1 MSKVVVIGG
10 GVVGLACAVELLR
23 DGQAVTIVE
32 PGVPGGEQAASYGN
46 GTLLNPS
53 SVIPMSSPGLWK
65 KVPGYLMDPLGPLT
79 IRWSYLPRLLPWLLR
94 FVRAGSTAA
103 KVGAI
108 GRALQP
114 LLADAPAL
122 HRKLAEE
129 AGVGE
134 LITRQ
139 GVLFAFPDRAG
150 FEAEALS
157 WRVRRDNG
165 VKWLELDEDELRQR
179 EPSLDRHYK
188 FAVLVEENGQ
198 CRDPGAYVA
207 ALARHAVGLGAGLV
221 QTGAT
226 GFRIEAGRLRAVM
239 TRDGEIACDKAVIA
253 AGAWSK
259 VLAEAAG
266 DRVLL
271 ETERGYHVVI
281 SDPGVEPRYPVMPS
295 DGKMACVMT
304 PAGLR
309 LAGQVELAG
318 LEAAPNWQRAG
329 VLLKF
334 ARRVYPGLPADLP
347 PERVK
352 LWMGHR
358 PSTPDGLPC
367 LGLASGCRDVV
378 HAFGHGH
385 VGLTAAA
392 MSGKIVADLVA
403 GRPPPFDLAP
413 YAAARF
419 GKGCGCPERA
429 EFGRPSVCQVARG
442 KHVLGLNQAKLSVKI
457 I

>member
-1 MSKVVVIGG
+1 MSQVVVIGG

-23 DGQAVTIVE
+23 DGHAVTIVE
-32 PGVPGGEQAASYGN
+32 PGTPGAEQAASYGN

-53 SVIPMSSPGLWK
+53 SVIPMSSPGLWR

-79 IRWSYLPRLLPWLLR
+79 IRWSYLPRLLPWLRR
-94 FVRAGSTAA
+94 FLRAGSTGA
-103 KVGAI
+103 KVAAI

-129 AGVGE
+129 AGVGD

-139 GVLFAFPDRAG
+139 GVLFAFPDRAA
-150 FEAEALS
+150 FEAEALA
-157 WRVRRDNG
+157 WTVRRDNG

-179 EPSLDRHYK
+179 EPSLDRHYR

-207 ALARHAVGLGAGLV
+207 ALAAHAAALGARIV

-226 GFRIEAGRLRAVM
+226 GFRIEGSRLRAVT
-239 TRDGEIACDKAVIA
+239 TRDGEVACDKAVIA

-259 VLAEAAG
+259 VLAAAAG
-266 DRVLL
+266 DKVLL

-281 SDPGVEPRYPVMPS
+281 RDPGVEPRYPVMPS

-304 PAGLR
+304 PSGLR

-318 LEAAPNWQRAG
+318 LDAAPNWKRAE
-329 VLLKF
+329 VLLAF
-334 ARRVYPGLPADLP
+334 ARRVYPGLPEDLP

-367 LGLASGCRDVV
+367 LGLASGCADVV

-403 GRPPPFDLAP
+403 GRAPPFDLAP
-413 YAAARF
+413 YAAVRF
-419 GKGCGCPERA
+419 R
-429 EFGRPSVCQVARG
+429 
-442 KHVLGLNQAKLSVKI
+442 
-457 I
+457 

>member
-1 MSKVVVIGG
+1 MSRVVVIGG
-10 GVVGLACAVELLR
+10 GVVGLASAIELLR
-23 DGQAVTIVE
+23 DGHAVTIVE
-32 PGVPGGEQAASYGN
+32 PGSPGGEQSASYGN

-53 SVIPMSSPGLWK
+53 SVVPMSSPGLWR
-65 KVPGYLMDPLGPLT
+65 KVPGYLRDPLGPLT
-79 IRWSYLPRLLPWLLR
+79 IRWSYLPRLLPWLRR
-94 FVRAGSTAA
+94 FLLAGSTEA
-103 KVGAI
+103 KVSAT

-114 LLADAPAL
+114 LLANAPAL
-122 HRKLAEE
+122 HRKLADE
-129 AGVGE
+129 AGVAD

-139 GVLFAFPDRAG
+139 GVLFAFPDRMA
-150 FEAEALS
+150 FQAEALS

-165 VKWLELDEDELRQR
+165 VRWLELDEDELRQR
-179 EPSLDRHYK
+179 EPSLDRHYR

-207 ALARHAVGLGAGLV
+207 ALAAHAMALGAEV
-221 QTGAT
+221 VRTGAT
-226 GFRIEAGRLRAVM
+226 GFRIEAGCLHAVT

-259 VLAEAAG
+259 VLAKAAG
-266 DRVLL
+266 DRVFL
-271 ETERGYHVVI
+271 ETERGYHVTI
-281 SDPGVEPRYPVMPS
+281 ADPGIEPRYPVMPS

-304 PAGLR
+304 PTGLR

-318 LEAAPNWQRAG
+318 LEAAPNWQRAE
-329 VLLKF
+329 VLLTF
-334 ARRVYPGLPADLP
+334 ARKVYPGISADLP

-367 LGLASGCRDVV
+367 LGLASGSSDIV

-392 MSGKIVADLVA
+392 MSGKVVADLVA
-403 GRPPPFDLAP
+403 GRAPPFDLAP
-413 YAAARF
+413 YSAARF
-419 GKGCGCPERA
+419 R
-429 EFGRPSVCQVARG
+429 
-442 KHVLGLNQAKLSVKI
+442 
-457 I
+457 

>member
-1 MSKVVVIGG
+1 MSRVAVIGG
-10 GVVGLACAVELLR
+10 GVVGLAASIELLR
-23 DGQAVTIVE
+23 DGHAVTVIE
-32 PGVPGGEQAASYGN
+32 PGPPGGEQAASYGN

-79 IRWSYLPRLLPWLLR
+79 IRWSYLPRLLPWLSR
-94 FVRAGSTAA
+94 FLQAGATAA
-103 KVGAI
+103 KVAATA
-108 GRALQP
+108 RALAP

-129 AGVGE
+129 AGVAD

-139 GVLFAFPDRAG
+139 GVLFAFPDRAA
-150 FEAEALS
+150 FEAEKLS
-157 WRVRRDNG
+157 WSIRRDNG
-165 VKWLELDEDELRQR
+165 TKWLELDEDELRQR
-179 EPSLDRHYK
+179 EPTLDRHYK

-207 ALARHAVGLGAGLV
+207 ALARHAVGLGATLL

-226 GFRIEAGRLRAVM
+226 GFRIESARLRAVT
-239 TRDGEIACDKAVIA
+239 TRTGDLACDHAVIA
-253 AGAWSK
+253 AGARSK
-259 VLAEAAG
+259 QLARAAG

-281 SDPGVEPRYPVMPS
+281 ADPGVEPRYPVMPS

-318 LEAAPNWQRAG
+318 LDAAPNWQRAD

-334 ARRVYPGLPADLP
+334 ARKVYPGLPADLP

-358 PSTPDGLPC
+358 PSTPDGLPV
-367 LGLASGCRDVV
+367 LGPASGCTDII

-392 MSGKIVADLVA
+392 ATGKVVADLVA
-403 GRPPPFDLAP
+403 NRQPPFDLTP
-413 YAAARF
+413 YAAVRF
-419 GKGCGCPERA
+419 Q
-429 EFGRPSVCQVARG
+429 S
-442 KHVLGLNQAKLSVKI
+442 
-457 I
+457 

>member
-1 MSKVVVIGG
+1 MSRVVVIGG

-23 DGQAVTIVE
+23 DGHAVSIIE
-32 PGVPGGEQAASYGN
+32 PGTPGGEQAASYGN

-53 SVIPMSSPGLWK
+53 SVIPMSAPGLWK

-79 IRWSYLPRLLPWLLR
+79 IRWSYLPILLPWLRR
-94 FVRAGSTAA
+94 FLASGSTAA
-103 KVGAI
+103 KVAAT

-122 HRKLAEE
+122 HRRLADE

-139 GVLFAFPDRAG
+139 GVLFAFPDRAA

-157 WRVRRDNG
+157 WTVRRDNG

-179 EPSLDRHYK
+179 EPSLDRHYR

-207 ALARHAVGLGAGLV
+207 ALARHAAASGAEIV

-226 GFRIEAGRLRAVM
+226 GFRIEAGQLQAVT

-259 VLAEAAG
+259 ALASAAG

-281 SDPGVEPRYPVMPS
+281 TDPGVEPRYPVMPS

-318 LEAAPNWQRAG
+318 LAAEPNWQRAR

-334 ARRVYPGLPADLP
+334 ARKVYPGLPADLP
-347 PERVK
+347 PERVR

-358 PSTPDGLPC
+358 PSTPDGLPV
-367 LGLASGCRDVV
+367 LGLASGCSDVV

-392 MSGKIVADLVA
+392 MSGRIVADLVA
-403 GRPPPFDLAP
+403 GRTPPFDLAP
-413 YAAARF
+413 YSARRF
-419 GKGCGCPERA
+419 R
-429 EFGRPSVCQVARG
+429 
-442 KHVLGLNQAKLSVKI
+442 
-457 I
+457 

>member
-1 MSKVVVIGG
+1 MTRVVVIGG
-10 GVVGLACAVELLR
+10 GVVGLASTIELRR
-23 DGQAVTIVE
+23 DGHAVTLLE
-32 PGVPGGEQAASYGN
+32 PGTPGGEQAASYGN
-46 GTLLNPS
+46 GTLLNPR

-79 IRWSYLPRLLPWLLR
+79 IRWSYLPRLLPWLRR
-94 FVRAGSTAA
+94 FLSAGSTAA
-103 KVGAI
+103 KVAAT

-122 HRKLAEE
+122 HRTLAEE
-129 AGVGE
+129 AGVAD

-139 GVLFAFPDRAG
+139 GVLFAFPDRAA

-157 WRVRRDNG
+157 WSVRRDNG
-165 VKWLELDEDELRQR
+165 TKWLELDEDELRQR

-188 FAVLVEENGQ
+188 FAVLVEDNGQ

-207 ALARHAVGLGAGLV
+207 ALATHAAALGARIV
-221 QTGAT
+221 KTGAT
-226 GFRIEAGRLRAVM
+226 GFRIESGTLCAVT
-239 TRDGEIACDKAVIA
+239 TRDGEVACDKAVIS

-259 VLAEAAG
+259 VLAQAAG
-266 DRVLL
+266 DRVFI

-281 SDPGVEPRYPVMPS
+281 ADPGVEPRYPVMPS

-318 LEAAPNWQRAG
+318 LDAAPNWQRAQ

-334 ARRVYPGLPADLP
+334 ARQVYPGLPADLP

-358 PSTPDGLPC
+358 PSTPDGLPV
-367 LGLASGCRDVV
+367 LGPASGCSDVV

-403 GRPPPFDLAP
+403 GRTPPFDLRP
-413 YAAARF
+413 YSPARF
-419 GKGCGCPERA
+419 R
-429 EFGRPSVCQVARG
+429 
-442 KHVLGLNQAKLSVKI
+442 
-457 I
+457 

>member
-1 MSKVVVIGG
+1 MSHVAVIGG
-10 GVVGLACAVELLR
+10 GVVGLAVAIELLR
-23 DGQAVTIVE
+23 GGHLVSILE
-32 PGVPGGEQAASYGN
+32 PGEPGGEQAASYGN

-53 SVIPMSSPGLWK
+53 SVIPVSSPGLWK
-65 KVPGYLMDPLGPLT
+65 KVPGFLSDPLGPLT
-79 IRWSYLPRLLPWLLR
+79 IRWPYLPRLAPWLRR
-94 FVRAGSTAA
+94 FLRAGSTEANIAA
-103 KVGAI
+103 TAQ
-108 GRALQP
+108 ALRP

-139 GVLFAFPDRAG
+139 GVLFAYPDRAA
-150 FEAEALS
+150 FEAEALA
-157 WRVRRDNG
+157 WRVRRQNG
-165 VKWLELDEDELRQR
+165 VRWLELDDNELRQR
-179 EPSLDRHYK
+179 EPTLDRHYR

-207 ALARHAVGLGAGLV
+207 ALASHATTQGATLLRA
-221 QTGAT
+221 TAT
-226 GFRIEAGRLRAVM
+226 GFRIEASRLRAV
-239 TRDGEIACDKAVIA
+239 TIQGGEVACDKAVIA

-259 VLAEAAG
+259 ALAKAAG
-266 DRVLL
+266 DRVSL

-281 SDPGVEPRYPVMPS
+281 SDPGVAPRYPVMPS

-318 LEAAPNWQRAG
+318 LEAAPNWKRAE
-329 VLLKF
+329 VLLRF
-334 ARRVYPGLPADLP
+334 ARTVFPAIPADLP
-347 PERVK
+347 PDRVK
-352 LWMGHR
+352 MWMGHR

-367 LGLASGCRDVV
+367 LGMASGCADVV

-392 MSGKIVADLVA
+392 MTGKLVADLVA
-403 GRPPPFDLAP
+403 GRTPPLDLAP
-413 YAAARF
+413 FSPARF
-419 GKGCGCPERA
+419 
-429 EFGRPSVCQVARG
+429 S
-442 KHVLGLNQAKLSVKI
+442 
-457 I
+457 

>member
-1 MSKVVVIGG
+1 MTRVVVVGG
-10 GVVGLACAVELLR
+10 GVVGLASAVELLR
-23 DGQAVTIVE
+23 DGQTVTIIE
-32 PGVPGGEQAASYGN
+32 PGTPGGEQAASYGN

-53 SVIPMSSPGLWK
+53 SVIPMSSPGLWR

-79 IRWSYLPRLLPWLLR
+79 IRWSYLPRMLPWLRR
-94 FVRAGSTAA
+94 FLVAGATAA
-103 KVGAI
+103 KVAAT

-114 LLADAPAL
+114 LLADAPSL
-122 HRKLAEE
+122 HRKLADE
-129 AGVGE
+129 AGVGD

-157 WRVRRDNG
+157 WKVRRDNG

-207 ALARHAVGLGAGLV
+207 ALARHAVALGARIV
-221 QTGAT
+221 RAGAT
-226 GFRIEAGRLRAVM
+226 GFRIEAGRLVGVT
-239 TRDGEIACDKAVIA
+239 TRDETIACDKAVIA

-259 VLAEAAG
+259 VLAAAVG

-281 SDPGVEPRYPVMPS
+281 SDPGIDPRYPVMPS

-318 LEAAPNWQRAG
+318 LEAAPNWKRAE
-329 VLLKF
+329 VLLAF
-334 ARRVYPGLPADLP
+334 AREVYPGLPADLP
-347 PERVK
+347 ADRVK
-352 LWMGHR
+352 YWMGHR
-358 PSTPDGLPC
+358 PSTPDGVPV
-367 LGLASGCRDVV
+367 LGLASGCPDVV

-392 MSGKIVADLVA
+392 MTGKVVADLVA
-403 GRPPPFDLAP
+403 GRTPAIDLSP
-413 YAAARF
+413 YAASRF
-419 GKGCGCPERA
+419 R
-429 EFGRPSVCQVARG
+429 
-442 KHVLGLNQAKLSVKI
+442 
-457 I
+457 

>member
-1 MSKVVVIGG
+1 MSRVGIIGG
-10 GVVGLACAVELLR
+10 GVVGVACAIELLR
-23 DGQAVTIVE
+23 DGHDVTIIE
-32 PGVPGGEQAASYGN
+32 PGTPGGEQAASYGN

-53 SVIPMSSPGLWK
+53 SVIPMSSPGIWK
-65 KVPGYLMDPLGPLT
+65 KVPGYLRDPLGPLT
-79 IRWSYLPRLLPWLLR
+79 IRWSYLPRVLPWLRR
-94 FVRAGSTAA
+94 FVAAGSTAA
-103 KVGAI
+103 KVAAT
-108 GRALQP
+108 GRALAP
-114 LLADAPAL
+114 LLADAPRL

-139 GVLFAFPDRAG
+139 GVLFPFPDRAA

-157 WRVRRDNG
+157 WGVRRDNG
-165 VKWLELDEDELRQR
+165 TKWLELDEDELRQR
-179 EPSLDRHYK
+179 EPSLDRHYR

-207 ALARHAVGLGAGLV
+207 ALVRHAVELGATLR

-226 GFRIEAGRLRAVM
+226 GFRVETGRLRAVV
-239 TRDGEIACDKAVIA
+239 TRDGEVACDKAVIA
-253 AGAWSK
+253 AGARSK
-259 VLAEAAG
+259 SLAQAVG
-266 DRVLL
+266 DRVFL

-281 SDPGVEPRYPVMPS
+281 ADPGVDPRYPMMPS

-318 LEAAPNWQRAG
+318 LEAAPNWQRAE

-334 ARRVYPGLPADLP
+334 ARKVFPGLPADLP
-347 PERVK
+347 AERVK
-352 LWMGHR
+352 MWMGHR
-358 PSTPDGLPC
+358 PSTPDGLPV
-367 LGLASGCRDVV
+367 LGPASGCGDVI

-392 MSGKIVADLVA
+392 MSGKVVADLVA
-403 GRPPPFDLAP
+403 GRAPRFDLSP
-413 YAAARF
+413 YAAGRF
-419 GKGCGCPERA
+419 R
-429 EFGRPSVCQVARG
+429 
-442 KHVLGLNQAKLSVKI
+442 
-457 I
+457 

>member
-1 MSKVVVIGG
+1 MSRVVVIGG
-10 GVVGLACAVELLR
+10 GVVGLACAIELLR
-23 DGQAVTIVE
+23 DGHAVKIVE
-32 PGVPGGEQAASYGN
+32 PGRPGGEQAASYGN

-79 IRWSYLPRLLPWLLR
+79 IRWSYLPRLLPWLRR
-94 FVRAGSTAA
+94 FVRAGSSAT
-103 KVGAI
+103 KVATI
-108 GRALQP
+108 GQALQP

-122 HRKLAEE
+122 HRKLADE
-129 AGVGE
+129 AGVGD

-139 GVLFAFPDRAG
+139 GVLFAFPDRAA

-179 EPSLDRHYK
+179 EPTLDRHYK

-207 ALARHAVGLGAGLV
+207 ALARHAEALGATIM

-226 GFRIEAGRLRAVM
+226 GFRIESGQLRAVT

-259 VLAEAAG
+259 VLAAAAG
-266 DRVLL
+266 DRVFL

-281 SDPGVEPRYPVMPS
+281 SDPGIEPRYPVMPS

-318 LEAAPNWQRAG
+318 LDAAPNWKRAE
-329 VLLKF
+329 VLLAF
-334 ARRVYPGLPADLP
+334 ARKVYPGLPANVP

-367 LGLASGCRDVV
+367 LGLASGCADVV

-392 MSGKIVADLVA
+392 TTGKIVAGLVA
-403 GRPPPFDLAP
+403 GHAPPFDLAP
-413 YAAARF
+413 YAATRF
-419 GKGCGCPERA
+419 R
-429 EFGRPSVCQVARG
+429 
-442 KHVLGLNQAKLSVKI
+442 
-457 I
+457 

>member
-1 MSKVVVIGG
+1 MSRIVVIGG
-10 GVVGLACAVELLR
+10 GVVGLASVIELLR
-23 DGQAVTIVE
+23 DGHAVTLIE
-32 PGVPGGEQAASYGN
+32 PGTPGDEQAASYGN

-53 SVIPMSSPGLWK
+53 SVIPMSSPGIWK
-65 KVPGYLMDPLGPLT
+65 KVPAYLMDPLGPLT
-79 IRWSYLPRLLPWLLR
+79 IRWSYLPRLLPWLRR
-94 FVRAGSTAA
+94 FLQAGSTAA
-103 KVGAI
+103 KIAAT

-129 AGVGE
+129 AGVAE
-134 LITRQ
+134 LISRQ
-139 GVLFAFPDRAG
+139 GVLFAFPDRAA
-150 FEAEALS
+150 FEAESLS

-165 VKWLELDEDELRQR
+165 TKWLELDEDELRQR
-179 EPSLDRHYK
+179 EPTLDRHYK

-207 ALARHAVGLGAGLV
+207 ALARHAAALGADIRR
-221 QTGAT
+221 TGAT
-226 GFRIEAGRLRAVM
+226 GFRIEAGRLRAV
-239 TRDGEIACDKAVIA
+239 TTGDGEVHCDKAVIS

-259 VLAEAAG
+259 QFAKAAG
-266 DRVLL
+266 DPVLL

-281 SDPGVEPRYPVMPS
+281 ADPGIEPRYPVMPS

-304 PAGLR
+304 PDGLR

-318 LEAAPNWQRAG
+318 LDAAPNWQRAD

-334 ARRVYPGLPADLP
+334 ARKVYPGLPEDLP
-347 PERVK
+347 RDRVK

-358 PSTPDGLPC
+358 PSTPDGLPV
-367 LGLASGCRDVV
+367 LGVASGCPDVI

-392 MSGKIVADLVA
+392 MTGKLVADLAA
-403 GRPPPFDLAP
+403 GRSPPFDLSP

-419 GKGCGCPERA
+419 R
-429 EFGRPSVCQVARG
+429 
-442 KHVLGLNQAKLSVKI
+442 
-457 I
+457 

>member
-1 MSKVVVIGG
+1 MTRVAVIGG
-10 GVVGLACAVELLR
+10 GIVGIASAIELLR
-23 DGQAVTIVE
+23 DGQQVTIIE
-32 PGVPGGEQAASYGN
+32 PGDPGGEQAASYGN

-65 KVPGYLMDPLGPLT
+65 KVPGYLADPLGPLT
-79 IRWSYLPRLLPWLLR
+79 IRWSYLPRLLPWLRR
-94 FVRAGSTAA
+94 FVSAGSTEA
-103 KVGAI
+103 KVAATA
-108 GRALQP
+108 RALQP
-114 LLADAPAL
+114 LVADAPAL

-129 AGVGE
+129 AGVAD

-139 GVLFAFPDRAG
+139 GVLFAFPDRSA
-150 FEAEALS
+150 FEAEAMA
-157 WRVRRDNG
+157 WRIRRQNG
-165 VKWLELDEDELRQR
+165 TKWLELDEDELRQR
-179 EPSLDRHYK
+179 EPTLDRHYK

-207 ALARHAVGLGAGLV
+207 ALARHAVALGATL
-221 QTGAT
+221 QRTGAT
-226 GFRIEAGRLRAVM
+226 GFRIDAGRLRAV
-239 TRDGEIACDKAVIA
+239 TTNDGEVACDKAVIA
-253 AGAWSK
+253 AGARSK
-259 VLAEAAG
+259 GLAREAG
-266 DRVLL
+266 DSVVL

-281 SDPGVEPRYPVMPS
+281 SDPGVEPRYPMMPS

-318 LEAAPNWQRAG
+318 LEAEPNWKRAE

-334 ARRVYPGLPADLP
+334 ARQVYPGIPADLP
-347 PERVK
+347 PNRVK

-367 LGLASGCRDVV
+367 LGLASGCADVV

-392 MSGKIVADLVA
+392 TTGKVVADLVA

-413 YAAARF
+413 YAATRF
-419 GKGCGCPERA
+419 
-429 EFGRPSVCQVARG
+429 S
-442 KHVLGLNQAKLSVKI
+442 
-457 I
+457 

>member
-1 MSKVVVIGG
+1 MSRIVVIGG
-10 GVVGLACAVELLR
+10 GVVGLATAVELLR
-23 DGQAVTIVE
+23 DGHAVTVVE
-32 PGVPGGEQAASYGN
+32 PGEPGGEQAASYGN

-53 SVIPMSSPGLWK
+53 SVIPMSAPGLWK
-65 KVPGYLMDPLGPLT
+65 KVPGYLRDPLGPLT
-79 IRWSYLPRLLPWLLR
+79 IRWSYLPRLLPWLRR
-94 FVRAGSTAA
+94 FLQAGSSADKVAA
-103 KVGAI
+103 T

-139 GVLFAFPDRAG
+139 GVLFAFPDRAA

-157 WRVRRDNG
+157 WGVRRANG
-165 VKWLELDEDELRQR
+165 VKWLELDADELRQR
-179 EPSLDRHYK
+179 EPALDRHYT
-188 FAVLVEENGQ
+188 FALLVEENGQ

-207 ALARHAVGLGAGLV
+207 ALARHVLALGATIV
-221 QTGAT
+221 RSGAT
-226 GFRIEAGRLRAVM
+226 GFRIEAGRLRAVT
-239 TRDGEIACDKAVIA
+239 TREGEIACDKAVIA

-259 VLAEAAG
+259 PLAAAAG
-266 DRVLL
+266 DRVSL
-271 ETERGYHVVI
+271 ETERGYHAVI
-281 SDPGVEPRYPVMPS
+281 ADPGIEPRYPVMPS

-304 PAGLR
+304 PSGLR

-318 LEAAPNWQRAG
+318 LEAAPNWKRAE
-329 VLLKF
+329 VLLAF
-334 ARRVYPGLPADLP
+334 ARKVYPGLPEDLP
-347 PERVK
+347 AERVK

-367 LGLASGCRDVV
+367 LGVASGCADVV

-392 MSGKIVADLVA
+392 MTGKLVADLLA
-403 GRPPPFDLAP
+403 GRTPPFDLAP
-413 YAAARF
+413 FSAGRF
-419 GKGCGCPERA
+419 R
-429 EFGRPSVCQVARG
+429 
-442 KHVLGLNQAKLSVKI
+442 
-457 I
+457 